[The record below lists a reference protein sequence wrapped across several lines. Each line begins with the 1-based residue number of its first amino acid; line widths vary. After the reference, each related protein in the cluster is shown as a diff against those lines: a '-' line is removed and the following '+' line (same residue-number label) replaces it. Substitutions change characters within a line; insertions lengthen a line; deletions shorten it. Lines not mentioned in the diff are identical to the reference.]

1 MRKPPVDWEILPPEI
16 WTLIFRH
23 ATLVPDLTSTDLCN
37 YGMGDPINCQQRK
50 LHKRSLRTKQILVRV
65 CKTWYTSAIRFLN
78 EAVLLGRGKS
88 LASLHK
94 GLQRS
99 HRSSIDSDTGELPL
113 GWWTKRL
120 DVAMRDSTND
130 AKSDMVLVGRIVA
143 MLPNLSILTFNVR
156 GHGYFPA
163 YGGLQTLP
171 SSILQSTSPEN
182 LNVVYW
188 HSPHIL
194 PTAEDWV
201 KLLSSRPHLRSM
213 SDFGWGEYRP
223 VVNAV
228 PNLPSLTSL
237 HLSFSWSIEYFSR
250 LELPH
255 LQHLTYRANSDFT
268 TNFAP
273 FLQNHGAKL
282 MSFTTDYHTSEWNML
297 PLVSETCPNLISLEL
312 SMDDWIFLPGNI
324 CALPP
329 IRLMKLTCRRLEHG
343 RHLYR
348 RLFPFII
355 DAMTVCPTL
364 KTVRFADERVFC
376 DLNNHLHVFQGQ
388 LKTLLEAGVT
398 FENAEGRLIALS

>member
-1 MRKPPVDWEILPPEI
+1 
-16 WTLIFRH
+16 
-23 ATLVPDLTSTDLCN
+23 
-37 YGMGDPINCQQRK
+37 MGDPINCQQRK